1 MERFQSKLSFTT
13 AYKARPDS
21 CTFGVSKIPKE
32 SNLWCPR
39 MRSTV
44 KNSSANVGDLRD
56 ASLKPGSGRSPEEGN
71 GNPLQYSC
79 LENPMDRG
87 AWRAIVPGVEK
98 SQTRLKWL
106 STRAHKNEIKPRGEC
121 PALGS
126 SSATSNLDDLD
137 KSFNFSQTPLY
148 HLSNAG
154 AKFDL

>member
-1 MERFQSKLSFTT
+1 
-13 AYKARPDS
+13 
-21 CTFGVSKIPKE
+21 
-32 SNLWCPR
+32 

-44 KNSSANVGDLRD
+44 KNSPANAGDLRD
-56 ASLKPGSGRSPEEGN
+56 ASLKPGSGRSPEEEN

-98 SQTRLKWL
+98 SQTQLKRL
-106 STRAHKNEIKPRGEC
+106 STCARKNEIKPRGEC
-121 PALGS
+121 LAPGS
-126 SSATSNLDDLD
+126 CSATSNLDDLD
-137 KSFNFSQTPLY
+137 NSFNFSQTLLY